1 MERHCV
7 PNTRIGSSGE
17 EGVGKMESRSVK
29 VITLGPECAG
39 KTCLL
44 LKATNKDF
52 LCPAD
57 YKCTVGVD
65 FKVKTFRIDGID
77 VKMSI
82 WDTAGQERFQQINR
96 MYYRDVQATLFIFD
110 LTSHS
115 SFESID
121 FYWDDFHQFSE
132 TAQKTYR
139 VLIGN
144 KTDLAANREVSREEA
159 ERWAGKWG
167 VEYVE
172 TSAMTGEGVE
182 GLFEKVARE
191 APKHKVNHS
200 SDRSLLSR
208 SRELKKKP
216 RKWC

>member
-1 MERHCV
+1 
-7 PNTRIGSSGE
+7 
-17 EGVGKMESRSVK
+17 MESRNVK

-65 FKVKTFRIDGID
+65 FKVKTFRVAGLE

-96 MYYRDVQATLFIFD
+96 MYYRDVQAALFIFD

-115 SFESID
+115 SFNSID
-121 FYWDDFHQFSE
+121 FYWNDYHQFSE
-132 TAQKTYR
+132 SAQKTHR

-144 KTDLAANREVSREEA
+144 KKDLQSREVTREEA
-159 ERWAGKWG
+159 EQWAEARG
-167 VEYVE
+167 VEYME
-172 TSAMTGEGVE
+172 TSALTGEGVE

-191 APKHKVNHS
+191 ASKYAVQHS

-208 SRELKKKP
+208 SRELRKKP